1 MQSDCHVSVALHFT
15 ALMLKLWSWKPR
27 CSFLK
32 KSSIASLID
41 SNSRNKDKQ
50 NQTPTN
56 ICAHVLLNPIRHFLY
71 TKYWLTAAACFCLSL
86 SGLVWNEAEPE
97 KTASAKGASVIVEP
111 DPKQNYDSY
120 LVMVY
125 GYYGKI
131 KCVRCGQLLPAL
143 FAFGY
148 RPARSIWSHKKM
160 KIGKIW
166 KSLQACHALE
176 SLRFDFVAS
185 CKIISCVTV
194 ADSLYSCCRKT
205 VVTIS

>member
-1 MQSDCHVSVALHFT
+1 MQSDCHVSVVLHFT

-41 SNSRNKDKQ
+41 SNWRNKDKQ

-56 ICAHVLLNPIRHFLY
+56 ICAHILLNPIRHFLY
-71 TKYWLTAAACFCLSL
+71 TKYWLTAADCFCRSL

-120 LVMVY
+120 PILYCVCSFCRPCLPLAT
-125 GYYGKI
+125 GPAGPFDPI
-131 KCVRCGQLLPAL
+131 KR
-143 FAFGY
+143 
-148 RPARSIWSHKKM
+148 
-160 KIGKIW
+160 W
-166 KSLQACHALE
+166 K
-176 SLRFDFVAS
+176 
-185 CKIISCVTV
+185 
-194 ADSLYSCCRKT
+194 
-205 VVTIS
+205 

>member
-15 ALMLKLWSWKPR
+15 AWMLKLWSWQPR

-86 SGLVWNEAEPE
+86 SGLVWNEAE

-111 DPKQNYDSY
+111 DPKQNYGSY
-120 LVMVY
+120 LVMVWQNKMSCQVLLLWTASA
-125 GYYGKI
+125 GPVCLWLLALWAASAGPV
-131 KCVRCGQLLPAL
+131 CLWLPA
-143 FAFGY
+143 
-148 RPARSIWSHKKM
+148 RPVHLIP
-160 KIGKIW
+160 
-166 KSLQACHALE
+166 
-176 SLRFDFVAS
+176 
-185 CKIISCVTV
+185 
-194 ADSLYSCCRKT
+194 
-205 VVTIS
+205 

>member
-32 KSSIASLID
+32 KSSIASIID

-71 TKYWLTAAACFCLSL
+71 TKYWLTAADCFCRSL

-111 DPKQNYDSY
+111 DPKQNYHDDSY
-120 LVMVY
+120 LVMVWQNKMSCQVLFLCAASA
-125 GYYGKI
+125 GPV
-131 KCVRCGQLLPAL
+131 CLWLPA
-143 FAFGY
+143 
-148 RPARSIWSHKKM
+148 RPVHLIP
-160 KIGKIW
+160 
-166 KSLQACHALE
+166 
-176 SLRFDFVAS
+176 
-185 CKIISCVTV
+185 
-194 ADSLYSCCRKT
+194 
-205 VVTIS
+205 

>member
-86 SGLVWNEAEPE
+86 SGLVWNEAE

-120 LVMVY
+120 LVMVWLLWQNNMRTLWTASA
-125 GYYGKI
+125 GPV
-131 KCVRCGQLLPAL
+131 CLWLPA
-143 FAFGY
+143 
-148 RPARSIWSHKKM
+148 RPVHLIP
-160 KIGKIW
+160 
-166 KSLQACHALE
+166 
-176 SLRFDFVAS
+176 
-185 CKIISCVTV
+185 
-194 ADSLYSCCRKT
+194 
-205 VVTIS
+205 